1 MRTIGIVTT
10 SRAEYGVCRA
20 LLEKMRADP
29 ALDLRLI
36 VSGTHLSQQ
45 HGHTIKQI
53 QQDGYEI
60 AEQIEVLL
68 SSDTPQG
75 ISKSM
80 GIAVMSFAQAFE
92 RFCPNILVVTGDRF
106 EMHAAALAALP
117 FKIPVAHVSG
127 GELTEG
133 AIDDALRHSLTKL
146 SHLHFP
152 ATEEYGRRILQLGEE
167 PWRVT
172 VAGEP
177 SLDQLATF
185 RLLTREELEQR
196 FSLQLD
202 HPFLLV
208 TYHPVTL
215 EYEQAERQITE
226 LLAALKHC
234 GIPTIFT
241 LPNADTGSSIIREK
255 IRTFAI
261 ENPSARVTENFGI
274 HGYFSMMDLAAA
286 MVGNSSSGI
295 VEAASFELPV
305 VNVGTRQD
313 GRARARNVIDVGY
326 SREEILCGIR
336 KATSAEFRT
345 SVSGLT
351 NPYGTGHASQTIID
365 RLRTVELGDRLIR
378 KKFYNVPIELE
389 RDAKTEGQAGHNKN

>member
-1 MRTIGIVTT
+1 MTT
-10 SRAEYGVCRA
+10 SRAEYGGVRA
-20 LLEKMRADP
+20 LLEKMRSDP

-36 VSGTHLSQQ
+36 VSGTHLSPQ
-45 HGHTIKQI
+45 HGRTIKQI

-75 ISKSM
+75 ISKSI
-80 GIAVMSFAQAFE
+80 GLAVMCFAQAFE
-92 RFCPNILVVTGDRF
+92 GFRPDILVVTGDRF
-106 EMHAAALAALP
+106 EMHAAAFAALP

-177 SLDQLATF
+177 SLDQLATLS
-185 RLLTREELEQR
+185 LLTRVELER
-196 FSLQLD
+196 HFSLQLD
-202 HPFLLV
+202 RPFLLV

-215 EYEQAERQITE
+215 EYEQAEHQITE
-226 LLAALKHC
+226 LLAALKQC

-241 LPNADTGSSIIREK
+241 LPNADTGNSIIRAK
-255 IRTFAI
+255 IRSFAN
-261 ENPSARVTENFGI
+261 ENPRVRVTENFGI
-274 HGYFSMMDLAAA
+274 HGYFSMMNLAAA
-286 MVGNSSSGI
+286 MIGNSSSGI

-305 VNVGTRQD
+305 VNVGTRQN
-313 GRARARNVIDVGY
+313 GRTRARNVIDVGY
-326 SREEILCGIR
+326 SCEEIFCGIK
-336 KATSAEFRT
+336 KATSAEFRA
-345 SVSGLT
+345 SIRGLT
-351 NPYGTGHASQTIID
+351 NPYGTGHASQTITD
-365 RLRTVELGDRLIR
+365 RLRTVELGDKLIR
-378 KKFYNVPIELE
+378 KKFCSDPVKLVTDAET
-389 RDAKTEGQAGHNKN
+389 RDQPSHNKN